1 MVSSYVRVEYIGNEA
16 RRKEIGMNSRLSAL
30 KFVRNNK
37 KQVWVMIVALS
48 LTFMTMYTINFLFLT
63 TKESFGVLF
72 LEQPQR
78 LAFLTLTPD
87 TMGVKKED
95 YDSDADYNSAIEKAR
110 DRLIADIRR
119 HEGISGAVFTQ
130 ALYARYQGIV
140 GSVGFDFP
148 LLSKEQI
155 PKFIDHMGATLTEGR
170 MPEGDGEILVDEKV
184 LKNQKMNLGGYF
196 NESVYGHTFRIVGV
210 IASDYMTCVGIPMGY
225 TNSGWYI
232 VVLCNEENADM
243 TKVLGDIGI
252 APSEYDTIFDSVAW
266 AESYR
271 EMVVEQIDA
280 TLLAILIV
288 VTIFLAIS
296 VFAAYVSF
304 MRSRVNEYCLYMSIG
319 FGRKDVYGMIMR
331 EILIIFGTGI
341 VLGSVV
347 TVIIMNVAGHF
358 ILEPL
363 GLVYK
368 YFYPEHLLRILAAFV
383 AIIGLLQIPVSV
395 IVCNIK
401 TIDMIEK

>member
-1 MVSSYVRVEYIGNEA
+1 
-16 RRKEIGMNSRLSAL
+16 MNSRLSAL

-37 KQVWVMIVALS
+37 KQVWVMIIALS

-72 LEQPQR
+72 LEQPKR
-78 LAFLTLTPD
+78 LAFLALTPD
-87 TMGVKKED
+87 TLGVEKDD
-95 YDSDADYNSAIEKAR
+95 YASDADYNSAIAKAR
-110 DRLIADIRR
+110 DELIADIRK

-130 ALYARYQGIV
+130 ALYAQYQGIV

-155 PKFIDHMGATLTEGR
+155 PKFVDHMGATLIEGR

-184 LKNQKMNLGGYF
+184 LRNQKMELGGSF
-196 NESVYGHTFRIVGV
+196 NESAYGSTFRIVGV
-210 IASDYMTCVGIPMGY
+210 IASDYMACVGTPMGY
-225 TNSGWYI
+225 TNSGWYV
-232 VVLCNEENADM
+232 VVLCDEENADM
-243 TKVLGDIGI
+243 TKVLEDIGI
-252 APSEYDTIFDSVAW
+252 TPTEYDTIFDSVDW

-271 EMVVEQIDA
+271 EMVVEQLDA
-280 TLLAILIV
+280 ALLAILIV
-288 VTIFLAIS
+288 VIIFLAIS
-296 VFAAYVSF
+296 VLVAYVSF

-319 FGRKDVYGMIMR
+319 FGRKEVYGMIMR

-347 TVIIMNVAGHF
+347 TVIIMNVFGHF
-358 ILEPL
+358 IMEPL

-383 AIIGLLQIPVSV
+383 AIIGLLQMPVAV
-395 IVCNIK
+395 TVGNIK
-401 TIDMIEK
+401 TIDMIEE